1 MAVTYKCNSRC
12 LTCNTWKVYLERPI
26 DAEKE
31 LSKEELERFFE
42 RYNRFF
48 WLSITGGEPFLR
60 KDLSD
65 IVRYAFESS
74 PTMKILNIPTNGMH
88 PNLVKNSVER
98 ILNDTEI
105 PYFMVSV
112 SLDGPRDIHER
123 VRRVN
128 GSWKKAIETI
138 KALERLRAENPNLI
152 VTFEHTISQFNVGAY
167 HDLLAA
173 LKEEGLTEVL
183 KNHTVTF
190 MHHGQLY
197 HNSISEVKSKEDI
210 RILYDTIRK
219 RESRFSY
226 LGFIR
231 EIYLTLFEDYIN
243 QPNRQVLTCTAA
255 SRSCFI
261 DPYGDVYPC
270 VIWNEKIGNL
280 REVDYDLY
288 AVMESEKAERI
299 RMHVREGICPVCW
312 TPCEAYPAM
321 ITNPLKA
328 LLKSAF
334 LKTRNLIR

>member
-1 MAVTYKCNSRC
+1 M
-12 LTCNTWKVYLERPI
+12 
-26 DAEKE
+26 
-31 LSKEELERFFE
+31 
-42 RYNRFF
+42 
-48 WLSITGGEPFLR
+48 
-60 KDLSD
+60 
-65 IVRYAFESS
+65 
-74 PTMKILNIPTNGMH
+74 
-88 PNLVKNSVER
+88 
-98 ILNDTEI
+98 
-105 PYFMVSV
+105 
-112 SLDGPRDIHER
+112 
-123 VRRVN
+123 N